1 MNRSVRS
8 GGFRRPLLLLLALAA
23 MAACAL
29 VAAGP
34 AAAATTGPTGPTMG
48 LDGPTGLRAALNA
61 SPGGIPGYFK
71 TVLSGSTIT
80 NVPVQVLAVA
90 DGQNPVDGSALVFFQ
105 ITDKNI
111 VAEGGL
117 AEGMSGSPVYLGDA
131 SNPDPDD
138 DPMIGAA
145 SYGDSFTTNGL
156 GLATPIE
163 YMTSIETNYS
173 VAPLDKAV
181 ARTGAPAAPSLE
193 TAGPIMPKTRT
204 ALAAKP
210 VKTAAGTFSTFVV
223 ARSRSIART
232 LHPAAGT
239 AVFVPLSAVEVGGL
253 PSTSAAYKRLA
264 AAFAKRGVDIRPVGA
279 GAPDAGFTTDLVP
292 GAAVGAAFATGDFW
306 AAYIGTVTYAHDNVV
321 VAFGHPADLDG
332 ASGLDMTNANVY
344 GIWSDSYA
352 SYKLVSLGAT
362 RGLITQD
369 RTYGIAG
376 ELGAATPAVTPEV
389 PVTASAAIGAGT
401 PQTMHTNVP
410 LWVADNADYGAD
422 MIASACYFAVAKV
435 ADAGLYPG
443 HALMDSSVT
452 VADATAPATT
462 YTNTMDNVYDDS
474 YDVSSYAGEDV
485 YDMLGELQSNPNGTA
500 PALLATTNGAVTFSA
515 TLTPANKSL
524 QIMDFSIPGGLK
536 HGANTVRA
544 IVRAYGEKGTH
555 EQDLTL
561 TVPAKVATSGEVVVY
576 DSSGYD
582 NGDGSGSSS
591 SPSPLGA
598 AARAN
603 STTADPNAIPDSPTL
618 ADLSA
623 DVATWQDNDVL
634 NATLIA
640 DVGNDFVVPTGPD
653 GQPINIVTAT
663 LPMISTGAGLGT
675 TWYVQGN
682 VSKSTPY
689 MRLRPTVPFVAK
701 HHTVKLVGLIEA
713 EDSNL
718 TRVSLYAGKA
728 TKPFATVP
736 VHVNA
741 YGEGVFSATVKL
753 GTTAQTY
760 KAVWAGSG
768 EYIGATATCKVY
780 VR

>member
-8 GGFRRPLLLLLALAA
+8 GGSRVPLLLLLALAA

-29 VAAGP
+29 MAAGP

-48 LDGPTGLRAALNA
+48 LSDLRALLAN
-61 SPGGIPGYFK
+61 SGPQQGYFK
-71 TVLSGSTIT
+71 TVLSGSTIS

-90 DGQNPVDGSALVFFQ
+90 DGQNPVDGSALIFFQ
-105 ITDKNI
+105 ITDPTI
-111 VAEGGL
+111 VSEGGM

-131 SNPDPDD
+131 SSPSDD

-163 YMTSIETNYS
+163 YMTSIETDYS

-181 ARTGAPAAPSLE
+181 AGTGAPAAPSLE

-210 VKTAAGTFSTFVV
+210 IKTSAGTFGTFVV

-239 AVFVPLSAVEVGGL
+239 AVFVPLSALEVGGL

-264 AAFAKRGVDIRPVGA
+264 AAFAKRGVDVRPVGA
-279 GAPDAGFTTDLVP
+279 GPSDSGFTTDLVP
-292 GAAVGAAFATGDFW
+292 GAAVGAAFSTGDFW
-306 AAYIGTVTYAHDNVV
+306 AAYVGTVTYAHDNVV

-376 ELGAATPAVTPEV
+376 ELGAATPEV
-389 PVTASAAIGAGT
+389 PVTASAAIGTGT
-401 PQTMHTNVP
+401 PVVTNSNVP
-410 LWVADNADYGAD
+410 LWVADNIDYGSD

-435 ADAGLYPG
+435 IDAGLYPG

-452 VADATAPATT
+452 VADATAPTTT

-474 YDVSSYAGEDV
+474 YDVSNYAGEDV

-500 PALLATTNGAVTFSA
+500 PALLATTPGAVTFSA
-515 TLTPANKSL
+515 TLTPANESL
-524 QIMDFSIPGGLK
+524 QIMDFSVSGGLK

-544 IVRAYGEKGTH
+544 LVRAYGETGTH
-555 EQDLTL
+555 EQDITL
-561 TVPAKVATSGEVVVY
+561 TVPSNVATTGEVVVY

-582 NGDGSGSSS
+582 TSDDSSDPSDDSGMATRLNT
-591 SPSPLGA
+591 PSVDP
-598 AARAN
+598 
-603 STTADPNAIPDSPTL
+603 TAVPDSPTL

-623 DVATWQDNDVL
+623 DVASWQVNDVL

-640 DVGNDFVVPTGPD
+640 DVPNDFVVPVGSD

-663 LPMISTGAGLGT
+663 LPMINNGT

-682 VSKSTPY
+682 VSKSTAY
-689 MRLRPTVPFVAK
+689 MRLRPAAPLVAK
-701 HHTVKLVGLIEA
+701 HHTVRLVGLIEA

-736 VHVNA
+736 VHVDS
-741 YGEGVFSATVKL
+741 YGEGIFSTTVKL
-753 GTTAQTY
+753 GATAQTY
-760 KAVWAGSG
+760 KAVWGGSD

>member
-1 MNRSVRS
+1 MNRSVRP
-8 GGFRRPLLLLLALAA
+8 GGSRMPLLLLLALAA

-34 AAAATTGPTGPTMG
+34 AAAATTGPTGPTMN
-48 LDGPTGLRAALNA
+48 LDGLRAALIA
-61 SPGGIPGYFK
+61 SPGGLPGYFK

-90 DGQNPVDGSALVFFQ
+90 EGQNPVDGSALIFFQ

-131 SNPDPDD
+131 NNPDPDD

-145 SYGDSFTTNGL
+145 AYGDAFTTNGL

-163 YMTSIETNYS
+163 YMTSIETDYS

-181 ARTGAPAAPSLE
+181 ARTGAPAAPSLQ

-210 VKTAAGTFSTFVV
+210 VKTVAGTVGTFVV
-223 ARSRSIART
+223 ARSRSVAHT

-239 AVFVPLSAVEVGGL
+239 AVFVPLSTVEIGGL
-253 PSTSAAYKRLA
+253 SKASAAYKRLA
-264 AAFAKRGVDIRPVGA
+264 AAFAKRGVDVRPVGA
-279 GAPDAGFTTDLVP
+279 GPGDSGFTTDLVP
-292 GAAVGAAFATGDFW
+292 GAAVAAAFSTGDFW
-306 AAYIGTVTYAHDNVV
+306 AAYVGTVTYSHDNVV

-332 ASGLDMTNANVY
+332 PTGLDMTNANVY

-376 ELGAATPAVTPEV
+376 ELGAATPEV

-401 PQTMHTNVP
+401 PLVMHSNVP
-410 LWVADNADYGAD
+410 LWVADNTDYGAD
-422 MIASACYFAVAKV
+422 MIASACYFAVGKV
-435 ADAGLYPG
+435 ADAFLYPG
-443 HALMDSSVT
+443 HALMSSSVT
-452 VADATAPATT
+452 VADATEPTTT
-462 YTNTMDNVYDDS
+462 YTNTMDNVYDDP
-474 YDVSSYAGEDV
+474 YDVGGWAGEDI
-485 YDMLGELQSNPNGTA
+485 YDMLSELQSNPNGTA
-500 PALLATTNGAVTFSA
+500 PALLATTPGAVTFSA

-524 QIMDFSIPGGLK
+524 QIMDFSVPGGLK
-536 HGANTVRA
+536 HGANTIRA
-544 IVRAYGEKGTH
+544 LVRAYGEKGTH
-555 EQDLTL
+555 EQDITL
-561 TVPAKVATSGEVVVY
+561 NVPANVATTGEVVVY
-576 DSSGYD
+576 DSSGWN
-582 NGDGSGSSS
+582 NGDSSS
-591 SPSPLGA
+591 DSSSDSGMATRLNAP
-598 AARAN
+598 
-603 STTADPNAIPDSPTL
+603 TVDPTAIPDSPSL
-618 ADLSA
+618 GDLSA

-640 DVGNDFVVPTGPD
+640 DVGNDFVVPVGPD

-663 LPMISTGAGLGT
+663 LPMSSAGAGAGT

-689 MRLRPTVPFVAK
+689 MRLRPQTPLVAK
-701 HHTVKLVGLIEA
+701 HHKVKLVGLIEA

-728 TKPFATVP
+728 TRPFATVP
-736 VHVNA
+736 VHVNG
-741 YGEGVFSATVKL
+741 YGEGVFTATGKL
-753 GTTAQTY
+753 GATAQTY
-760 KAVWAGSG
+760 KAVWGGSG
-768 EYIGATATCKVY
+768 EYIGATASCRVY

>member
-1 MNRSVRS
+1 MNRSVRPRGS
-8 GGFRRPLLLLLALAA
+8 RMPLLLLLALAA
-23 MAACAL
+23 TVACAL
-29 VAAGP
+29 LAAGP

-48 LDGPTGLRAALNA
+48 LSDLRALLKSNG
-61 SPGGIPGYFK
+61 PQPGYFK
-71 TVLSGSTIT
+71 TVLSGSIIT

-90 DGQNPVDGSALVFFQ
+90 DGQNPVDGSALIFFQ
-105 ITDKNI
+105 ITDSTI
-111 VAEGGL
+111 VNEGGL

-131 SNPDPDD
+131 SNPDPAD

-145 SYGDSFTTNGL
+145 AYGDDFTTNGL

-163 YMTSIETNYS
+163 YMTSIETDYS
-173 VAPLDKAV
+173 VAPLGNAV
-181 ARTGAPAAPSLE
+181 ARTGAPAAPSLQ
-193 TAGPIMPKTRT
+193 TAGPIVPKTRT
-204 ALAAKP
+204 AVAAKP

-223 ARSRSIART
+223 ARSRSVART

-239 AVFVPLSAVEVGGL
+239 AVFVPLSTVEIGGL

-264 AAFAKRGVDIRPVGA
+264 AAFAKRGVDVMPVGA
-279 GAPDAGFTTDLVP
+279 GASDSNFTTDLVP
-292 GAAVGAAFATGDFW
+292 GAAVGAAFSTGDFW
-306 AAYIGTVTYAHDNVV
+306 AAYVGTVTYAHDNVV

-344 GIWSDSYA
+344 GIWSDSDA

-376 ELGAATPAVTPEV
+376 ELGAATPEV
-389 PVTASAAIGAGT
+389 PVTTSVAVGTGA
-401 PQTMHTNVP
+401 PQTTTSSVP
-410 LWVADNADYGAD
+410 LWVADNTDYGAD
-422 MIASACYFAVAKV
+422 IISGACYFAVGKV
-435 ADAGLYPG
+435 VDASLYPG

-462 YTNTMDNVYDDS
+462 YTNTMDNVYDDP
-474 YDVSSYAGEDV
+474 YDVSGDAGEDI

-500 PALLATTNGAVTFSA
+500 PALLATTPGAVTFSA
-515 TLTPANKSL
+515 TLTPANESL
-524 QIMDFSIPGGLK
+524 QIMDFSVSGGLK

-544 IVRAYGEKGTH
+544 LVRAYGETGTH
-555 EQDLTL
+555 EQDITL
-561 TVPAKVATSGEVVVY
+561 TVPANVATTGQVVVY
-576 DSSGYD
+576 DSSGWN
-582 NGDGSGSSS
+582 NGDSTSDPSSDSGMATRLNT
-591 SPSPLGA
+591 P
-598 AARAN
+598 
-603 STTADPNAIPDSPTL
+603 TVDPNAIPDSPSL
-618 ADLSA
+618 GDLSA

-640 DVGNDFVVPTGPD
+640 DVGNDFVVPVGPD

-663 LPMISTGAGLGT
+663 VPMISTGAGAGT

-682 VSKSTPY
+682 VSKSTPP
-689 MRLRPTVPFVAK
+689 MRLRPQIPFVAK
-701 HHTVKLVGLIEA
+701 RHKVKLVGFIEA

-718 TRVSLYAGKA
+718 TRVHLYAGKA
-728 TKPFATVP
+728 TRAFASVP
-736 VHVNA
+736 VHVNSD
-741 YGEGVFSATVKL
+741 GEGVFSITVKL
-753 GTTAQTY
+753 GTAATTY

-768 EYIGATATCKVY
+768 EYIGATASCKVY